1 MKNRHKMYTETIEYI
16 NQKEKSG
23 EILVIRPDFA
33 LNVKRTE
40 RSPENLKKAYES
52 GREAALTRIE
62 EIKSFLED

>member
-1 MKNRHKMYTETIEYI
+1 
-16 NQKEKSG
+16 
-23 EILVIRPDFA
+23 

-40 RSPENLKKAYES
+40 RNPEKLKKAYES